1 MKTKAGH
8 LTYCTNIHTGTNWA
22 DHFREIKTYVPE
34 IKKSVAPEEKMGL
47 GLRVSR
53 QMQIDLT
60 EERTFQEFKLW
71 LEQNDLYVFTINGF
85 PYGSFH
91 SSVIKEKVHAPDWT
105 TPDRLEY
112 TLRLFDLLD
121 RLLPENIKEGGIST
135 SPLSYRHWFTSDLQ
149 LENATQHATMQILK
163 IADYLNQIFQRS
175 GNILHLDLEPEPDG
189 IIEDGAEFV
198 QWYMDV
204 LLPLAHDYFAQKKM
218 TTKEAEEVVRRHIQ
232 LCYDVCHMA
241 VEYENQPLLI
251 DILKKN
257 DISIGKIQ
265 LSSAIKIPAGGSPD
279 GLKAFVED
287 QYLHQAVIKT
297 GSGELL
303 KFKDLDEA
311 LKSEYPQNA
320 EWRVHYHVPL
330 FTEKYHSLDST
341 RDYIQEIIQLH
352 KQTPLTDHLEIETY
366 TWEVLPEDLQLP
378 IEESISREYQFI
390 LNEIKSK
397 S

>member
-320 EWRVHYHVPL
+320 EWRGNYYV
-330 FTEKYHSLDST
+330 TT
-341 RDYIQEIIQLH
+341 
-352 KQTPLTDHLEIETY
+352 
-366 TWEVLPEDLQLP
+366 
-378 IEESISREYQFI
+378 
-390 LNEIKSK
+390 
-397 S
+397 